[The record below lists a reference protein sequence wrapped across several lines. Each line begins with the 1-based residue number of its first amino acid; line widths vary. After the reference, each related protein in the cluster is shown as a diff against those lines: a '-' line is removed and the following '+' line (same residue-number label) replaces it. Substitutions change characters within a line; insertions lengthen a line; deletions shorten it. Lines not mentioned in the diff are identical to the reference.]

1 MNKLKQTNDILL
13 HLLDELP
20 ETEAVGP
27 RSELELLYGTLVN
40 VNTSYEF
47 VAGKIRAKASVNK
60 RKLASRMKLAVP
72 DEELCLNGRE

>member
-20 ETEAVGP
+20 ESESASL
-27 RSELELLYGTLVN
+27 RDELEMLYGTLVKA
-40 VNTSYEF
+40 TMSYDI
-47 VAGKIRAKASVNK
+47 VAGKIRAKASVHK
-60 RKLASRMKLAVP
+60 RKLASRMKMTVP